1 MVSKHEDQG
10 HWAARIDPGKGSV
23 KLMNLRPLALLFFGL
38 FTGALLQAQ
47 EFDLANSHS
56 PVLTLDGLWR
66 FHTGDAPAWSSAT
79 FDDSDWELL
88 RSDENWAEQGHA
100 GYSGIAWYRFKV
112 DLPAGINKVSLS
124 LPYILTSYQVY
135 ANGHLIGSYGTM
147 PPHAVPYWGGG
158 WFHSYQLPPAVG
170 NQRTVEIAIRVWHW
184 PGWSDDFGGGPSE
197 GGALI
202 GDQDTIE
209 RRESIS
215 SRAHHWD
222 LSSTMILAL
231 LQTLAA
237 IGALSLFLLRRSE
250 KEYLWFGLM
259 MFVSAAVGWFTLS
272 FAFNVWN
279 VLVSGPLQDSLSM
292 VGVSIAEAGFYV
304 YLLKG
309 RRTLLLKI
317 AVACILLILLYVGV
331 QSYSVLDPTFQTG
344 MSANAAGLLE
354 TVLQLPLDLWILS
367 LLFTRARDNS
377 LDARLLLAPVA
388 LQVLAQL
395 FQGAAIITYNLGLQD
410 TLGYNIVLVY
420 YPFHIELLQV
430 VDALFLLGVL
440 AILIYRFTRTLNQ
453 EQKYEAEF
461 AAARSVQQLLIPVDR
476 PETPGLIVESEY
488 LPAREVGGDFFQVI
502 PYKSDGSAL
511 IVIGDVAG
519 KGLQAAML
527 VAHIAG
533 VLLNEASHSSD
544 PERILSALNSCLC
557 ERNHAMATCIALCI
571 ARSGSVVLANAG
583 HLPPYL
589 NSAELPM
596 ESALPLGAIAGME
609 FPVLRFQLDEGD
621 SLTFMTDGI
630 AEAQDARGNLFGF
643 EQVEKMMRSRVTAL
657 ELASAAQA
665 FGQED
670 DITVLTVSRVST
682 QRPLL
687 N

>member
-1 MVSKHEDQG
+1 M
-10 HWAARIDPGKGSV
+10 
-23 KLMNLRPLALLFFGL
+23 MNVRSLALLFFVL
-38 FTGALLQAQ
+38 FSGALLHAQ

-56 PVLTLDGLWR
+56 PVLSLDGLWR
-66 FHTGDAPAWSSAT
+66 FHTGDDPAWSKAD
-79 FDDSDWELL
+79 FDDSSWELL

-112 DLPAGINKVSLS
+112 NLPEGMNKISLS

-135 ANGHLIGSYGTM
+135 ANGHLIGSYGAM

-158 WFHSYQLPPAVG
+158 WFHSYELPPATE
-170 NQRTVEIAIRVWHW
+170 NLQHVEIAIRVWHW

-209 RRESIS
+209 RRDSVS

-272 FAFNVWN
+272 FAFNIWN
-279 VLVSGPLQDSLSM
+279 VLVSGPVQDSLSL

-317 AVACILLILLYVGV
+317 AVACILLILLYASV
-331 QSYSVLDPTFQTG
+331 QSYSILNPTFQTG
-344 MSANAAGLLE
+344 ISANSAGLLE
-354 TVLQLPLDLWILS
+354 TVLQLPLDAWILS

-410 TLGYNIVLVY
+410 SLGYNIVLVD
-420 YPFHIELLQV
+420 YPFQIELLQV
-430 VDALFLLGVL
+430 VDALFLLAVL

-453 EQKYEAEF
+453 EQQYEAEF
-461 AAARSVQQLLIPVDR
+461 EAARSVQQLLIPAER
-476 PETPGLIVESEY
+476 PETPGLSVESEY

-502 PYKSDGSAL
+502 PHKSDGSTL

-544 PERILSALNSCLC
+544 PERILCALNSCLC
-557 ERNHAMATCIALCI
+557 ERDHAMATCIALRI
-571 ARSGSVVLANAG
+571 ARGGSAVLVNAG

-589 NSAELPM
+589 NSSELPM
-596 ESALPLGAIAGME
+596 EGALPLGAIAGME
-609 FPVLRFQLDEGD
+609 FPVLQFQLNEGD

-630 AEAQDARGNLFGF
+630 VEAQNARGDLFGF
-643 EQVEKMMRSRVTAL
+643 ERVGDMLHTRVTAL
-657 ELASAAQA
+657 ELARAAQG

-682 QRPLL
+682 QNSLL
-687 N
+687 D